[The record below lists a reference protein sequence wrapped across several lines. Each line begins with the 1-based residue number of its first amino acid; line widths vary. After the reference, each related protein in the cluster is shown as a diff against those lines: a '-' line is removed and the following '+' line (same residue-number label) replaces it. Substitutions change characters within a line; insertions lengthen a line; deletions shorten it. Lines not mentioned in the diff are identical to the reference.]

1 MQNRLKINI
10 MKILT
15 TPLLYSIPIALFFHL
30 SLQAQVSDSLLS
42 VFSDEVLVTA
52 TRNLTVADRL
62 PLNIDVVGQR
72 EIIENQPVSPVEA
85 LQYIPGV
92 TRQSDGGLATT
103 PIIRGLSRERAPI
116 LVDGNPFVGGR
127 IRSYSLVDPFQIEQI
142 EVIKGP
148 ASAFWGSDA
157 VSGLVNIVTRKAEN
171 GFGKEFKVGAS
182 LYGGYH
188 TVNSMYRGRLEIE
201 GRGNGFDFLIGGG
214 LRNAENTNTPAGEIE
229 NSQFESSNFDFNIG
243 YSWAA
248 NHRIEL
254 SGKFHDNRNMGF
266 PGGLGAPGPPRVNRL
281 FNPDQ
286 QRGLNWS
293 YEGKNISDK
302 IETIGARVF
311 FKRQDLE
318 INQLTNIFFPM
329 TTNVNRAIQVQL
341 DVDVPFM
348 GAKFFTTLRQN
359 EKAKLTLGVDYL
371 REHRIGTHRDLFIQI
386 FNPMG
391 VMVNEIDP
399 PLGQIQPDSY
409 STSLG
414 LFAIEE
420 LQLSEQLN
428 VLIAAR
434 VDNVSTSIED
444 GPFDIEA
451 IQSIYN
457 AENTSDSDLALSG
470 NIGLKYSLS
479 DAFSLKANVANSFRG
494 TDLFSKYHFTAVG
507 AGFLVPNPELD
518 PERGVFYELSGE
530 YKTKAF
536 TLEAAFYQN
545 YLSNLFIPVDLT
557 FADSPSIQFRN
568 VGEATIT
575 GLEWNAKASIGTLSY
590 VFLSGALI
598 SGNNKVTDN
607 PLPAM
612 PAMQSWLG
620 IHYRDANNKFFVQPE
635 LLLVGEQNDVAPNE
649 IVTPG
654 YAIFNIKAGLNLNN
668 FGSSFPYAK
677 IIASVTNLTDKE
689 YRSHVSRGAPGNQ
702 NVFLEA
708 GRSVNLSFV
717 TRFGA
722 AVR

>member
-1 MQNRLKINI
+1 MTARLTLK
-10 MKILT
+10 L
-15 TPLLYSIPIALFFHL
+15 IPFVFLFFQ
-30 SLQAQVSDSLLS
+30 SINSYAQVTDSLLS
-42 VFSDEVLVTA
+42 ISSDEVLVSA

-62 PLNIDVVGQR
+62 PLNIDVVGKR
-72 EIIENQPVSPVEA
+72 EIIENQPISPVET

-116 LVDGNPFVGGR
+116 LIDGNPFVGGR
-127 IRSYSLVDPFQIEQI
+127 IRSYGLVDPFQIEQI

-171 GFGKEFKVGAS
+171 GFGKEFKIGTS
-182 LYGGYH
+182 IYGGYH

-214 LRNAENTNTPAGEIE
+214 IRNAANTNTPAGEIE
-229 NSQFESSNFDFNIG
+229 NSQFESNNFDFNFG

-254 SGKFHDNRNMGF
+254 SGKYYQNENMGF

-286 QRGLNWS
+286 QRGINLS

-302 IETIGARVF
+302 IEMIGARVF
-311 FKRQDLE
+311 LKRQDLQ
-318 INQLTNIFFPM
+318 INQVTNVFFPM
-329 TTNVNRAIQVQL
+329 TTNVNRLITVQL

-348 GAKFFTTLRQN
+348 GSKFFATLRQN
-359 EKAKLTLGVDYL
+359 ENAKLTLGLDYL
-371 REHRIGTHRDLFIQI
+371 REHRIGTHRDLNVKI

-391 VMVNEIDP
+391 TMVNEVDP
-399 PLGQIQPDSY
+399 PFGQIQPDSY

-420 LQLSEQLN
+420 IDLNDKLN

-434 VDNVSTSIED
+434 IDNVSTRIED
-444 GPFDIEA
+444 GPFDIMA
-451 IQSIYN
+451 IESIYN
-457 AENTSDSDLALSG
+457 EDNTSDSNLAFSG

-479 DAFSLKANVANSFRG
+479 EAFSVKANIANSFRG

-507 AGFLVPNPELD
+507 QGFLVPNPELD
-518 PERGVFYELSGE
+518 PERGVFYELSGH
-530 YKTKAF
+530 YKTKAL
-536 TLEAAFYQN
+536 TLEASFYQN

-575 GLEWNAKASIGTLSY
+575 GLEWNARASIGTLSY
-590 VFLSGALI
+590 VFLSGAMI
-598 SGNNKVTDN
+598 NGNNDVTDN
-607 PLPAM
+607 PLPQM

-620 IHYRDANNKFFVQPE
+620 IHYRDSNNRFFVQPE
-635 LLLVGEQNDVAPNE
+635 LLLVGEQNSVAPNE
-649 IVTPG
+649 IETPG
-654 YAIFNIKAGLNLNN
+654 YTIFNLKAGLNLHNL
-668 FGSSFPYAK
+668 GSQFPHAK

-708 GRSVNLSFV
+708 GRSVNVSFV

>member
-1 MQNRLKINI
+1 MIFNTQLSRLSG
-10 MKILT
+10 LF
-15 TPLLYSIPIALFFHL
+15 LFFLISFSVH
-30 SLQAQVSDSLLS
+30 SQVSDSILS
-42 VFSDEVLVTA
+42 ISSDEVLVSA

-62 PLNIDVVGQR
+62 PLNIDVVNQR
-72 EIIENQPVSPVEA
+72 QIIESQPVSPTEA
-85 LQYIPGV
+85 LQYVPGV
-92 TRQSDGGLATT
+92 TRQSDGGLAST

-116 LVDGNPFVGGR
+116 LIDGNPFVGGR
-127 IRSYSLVDPFQIEQI
+127 IRSYGLIDPFQIEQI

-171 GFGKEFKVGAS
+171 GYGKAFKVGSS

-188 TVNSMYRGRLEIE
+188 TVNSMYRGRLEVE

-214 LRNAENTNTPAGEIE
+214 IRNAGNTATPEGDIE
-229 NSQFESSNFDFNIG
+229 NSQFESNNVDFNLG

-248 NHRIEL
+248 NHRLEL
-254 SGKFHDNRNMGF
+254 SGKYYQNKNAGF
-266 PGGLGAPGPPRVNRL
+266 PGGLGAPGPPRVDRR
-281 FNPDQ
+281 FDPDT
-286 QRGLNWS
+286 QRGINLS
-293 YEGKNISDK
+293 YEGRNISDK
-302 IETIGARVF
+302 VEMIGARLF
-311 FKRQDLE
+311 FKRQDLH
-318 INQLTNIFFPM
+318 ISQTTNIFFPM
-329 TTNVNRAIQVQL
+329 TMNANRIINAEL

-348 GAKFFTTLRQN
+348 GAKFFGTLRQS
-359 EKAKLTLGVDYL
+359 EKAKLSIGVDFL
-371 REHRIGTHRDLFIQI
+371 REHRIGTHRDLNIQI

-391 VMVNEIDP
+391 MMVNEINRP
-399 PLGQIQPDSY
+399 FTQIQPDSY

-420 LQLSEQLN
+420 LTLSDKLN
-428 VLIAAR
+428 LLIATR
-434 VDNVSTSIED
+434 IDNVSTSIED
-444 GPFDIEA
+444 GPFDIAA
-451 IQSIYN
+451 IETIYN
-457 AENTSDSDLALSG
+457 SDNTSDSDLALSG

-479 DAFSLKANVANSFRG
+479 EAFNIKANVANSFRG

-507 AGFLVPNPELD
+507 AGFLVPNPDLD
-518 PERGVFYELSGE
+518 PERGVFYELSAN
-530 YKTKAF
+530 YKTKSL

-545 YLSNLFIPVDLT
+545 FLNNLFVATDLT

-590 VFLSGALI
+590 VFLSGAMI
-598 SGNNKVTDN
+598 NGNNDITDN

-620 IHYRDANNKFFVQPE
+620 VHYRDANNRFFVQPE
-635 LLLVGEQNDVAPNE
+635 VLFVGEQNDAAPNE

-654 YAIFNIKAGLNLNN
+654 YTILNIKAGLNLHQ
-668 FGSSFPYAK
+668 FSDQMPHAS
-677 IIASVTNLTDKE
+677 IIASVTNLTDKT

-702 NVFLEA
+702 NVFLEP
-708 GRSVNLSFV
+708 GRSINLSFV

-722 AVR
+722 AVH